1 MRKLFLLALLATS
14 LFADAHI
21 FVYHRFGD
29 AKHASTNTSL
39 ALLKSQFEYF
49 KQNNYKVIP
58 LATLTKAINEKQKI
72 DDKWVVLT
80 IDDSYKSF
88 YQNGLALFK
97 EYGYPFTLFVYIE
110 ATQRHYGDFMRWKEI
125 HEASKYGEI
134 ALHSYAHKHMV
145 SMTPQEV
152 YEDTKKGY
160 DIFEKEMGFKP
171 KSYVY
176 PYGEFTPAMK
186 KEIEKFGFDAICNQ
200 NAGAVTSQSDVHDLD
215 RIALTGE
222 STLKYK
228 LRIKSLGAEWIEPK
242 SYPSNGILKNI
253 HATIPADIKNVEY
266 YVSSYKWER
275 TKVVNGDVNITFNK
289 PLKRSRSRLFLKYGN
304 KQSAII
310 LVKP

>member
-39 ALLKSQFEYF
+39 ELLKSQFEYF

-88 YQNGLALFK
+88 YNNGLALFK
-97 EYGYPFTLFVYIE
+97 EYGYPFTLFVYVE
-110 ATQRHYGDFMRWKEI
+110 ATQRHFGDFMSWEQIR
-125 HEASKYGEI
+125 EASKYGEI
-134 ALHSYAHKHMV
+134 GLHSYAHRHMV

-152 YEDTKKGY
+152 YADTKKAY
-160 DIFEKEMGFKP
+160 EIFEKEMGFKP

-176 PYGEFTPAMK
+176 PYGEFTPDMK
-186 KEIEKFGFDAICNQ
+186 KEMQKFGFDTICNQ
-200 NAGAVTSQSDVHDLD
+200 NAGAITSQSDVHNLD
-215 RIALTGE
+215 RTALTGE
-222 STLKYK
+222 SVLKSK
-228 LRIKSLGAEWIEPK
+228 LRIKSLQVEWIEPK
-242 SYPSNGILKNI
+242 IYPTNGILKNI
-253 HATIPADIKNVEY
+253 HATIPAEIKNVDY
-266 YVSSYKWER
+266 YVSSYEWKHA
-275 TKVVNGDVNITFNK
+275 KVVNGDVNITFNK
-289 PLKRSRSRLFLKYGN
+289 PLKRDRSRLFLKYRN
-304 KQSAII
+304 KQSAIV

>member
-1 MRKLFLLALLATS
+1 MRKLFLLALLATG

-29 AKHASTNTSL
+29 DKHASTNTSL
-39 ALLKSQFEYF
+39 ELLRSQFEYF
-49 KQNNYKVIP
+49 KSNDYKVIP
-58 LATLTKAINEKQKI
+58 LATLTKAINEKQKV

-97 EYGYPFTLFVYIE
+97 EYGYPFSLFVYVE
-110 ATQRHYGDFMRWKEI
+110 ATQKHYRDFMSWDEI
-125 HEASKYGEI
+125 REASKYGEI

-152 YEDTKKGY
+152 YEDTKKAY

-176 PYGEFTPAMK
+176 PYGEFTLAMK
-186 KEIEKFGFDAICNQ
+186 KEIEKFGFDTICNQ
-200 NAGAVTSQSDVHDLD
+200 NAGAVTAESDVHDFD

-222 STLKYK
+222 SVLKHK
-228 LRIKSLGAEWIEPK
+228 LRIKSLPVEWIEPK
-242 SYPSNGILKNI
+242 IYPANGILKNI
-253 HATIPADIKNVEY
+253 HATIPRTIKNVEY

-275 TKVVNGDVNITFNK
+275 AKVVDGDVNITFNR
-289 PLKRSRSRLFLKYGN
+289 PLKRDRSRVFLKYGK